1 MNKVLKPLLKTLS
14 KNEFCTEQN
23 VITNHCIDWRGKFK
37 GTAELI
43 FFPKNV
49 KSVIKIIKF
58 CYKNKISVV
67 PQGGNTSLVGGSVPR
82 SLHDGRIEEGHGRKS
97 DPVSE
102 VDLGFTRIP

>member
-49 KSVIKIIKF
+49 KSVIKIIKWLF
-58 CYKNKISVV
+58 YNHLYLITL
-67 PQGGNTSLVGGSVPR
+67 Q
-82 SLHDGRIEEGHGRKS
+82 
-97 DPVSE
+97 
-102 VDLGFTRIP
+102 FM